1 VKGQKL
7 PWMDSYKGKSSMHCD
22 KIYPI
27 MDERSRTFMIEAHF
41 VKPPEKTILIFEA
54 NIVIRTK
61 DNAITVQNLFDR

>member
-1 VKGQKL
+1 
-7 PWMDSYKGKSSMHCD
+7 
-22 KIYPI
+22 